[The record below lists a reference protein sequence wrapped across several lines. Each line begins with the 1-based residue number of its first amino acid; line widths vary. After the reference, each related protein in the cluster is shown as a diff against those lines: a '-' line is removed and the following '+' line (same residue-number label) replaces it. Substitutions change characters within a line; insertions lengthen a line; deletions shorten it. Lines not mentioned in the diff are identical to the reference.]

1 RQIKNSFRPQQHPRP
16 CEAAVE
22 GGQAAQSR
30 APLPAP
36 QPTQGCRNQSGLV
49 RENDPGEA
57 EGGGGRLLP
66 PLPGE
71 WPSAAAA
78 PQPIKSGG
86 DVGTGVQSL
95 AVPCRA
101 LRAVPAPW
109 GHALRAPPDHHVHPV
124 VACQH
129 PVKRCEQ
136 EVITPRLKMQRCA
149 SFLFLSFIL
158 CAALSETFGL
168 VLSAKEKR
176 GWTLNSAGYLLGPRR
191 IDQLLLIKEMPMA
204 RGRED
209 APGAYAVDNHRS
221 FSDKHGFTGKR
232 EIQPDEDIKAG
243 NLGRPLADENIVRT
257 VIEFLT
263 YLHLKEVGALD
274 NLPSPEETNQS

>member
-1 RQIKNSFRPQQHPRP
+1 PR
-16 CEAAVE
+16 
-22 GGQAAQSR
+22 G
-30 APLPAP
+30 
-36 QPTQGCRNQSGLV
+36 
-49 RENDPGEA
+49 
-57 EGGGGRLLP
+57 GGGGRWAALASP
-66 PLPGE
+66 PKRVALHCGG
-71 WPSAAAA
+71 SAAH
-78 PQPIKSGG
+78 KERRGRG
-86 DVGTGVQSL
+86 DGCAEPCR

-101 LRAVPAPW
+101 LRAVPAFW

-124 VACQH
+124 VARQH

-136 EVITPRLKMQRCA
+136 EAVAPRLKVLPFPPLALFPPRGIWGARLFATILSLPKDARLCSHQQLGWVTRSTHPGTVSLQMQRCA

-176 GWTLNSAGYLLGPRR
+176 GWTLNSAGYLLGPH
-191 IDQLLLIKEMPMA
+191 
-204 RGRED
+204 
-209 APGAYAVDNHRS
+209 AVDNHRS
-221 FSDKHGFTGKR
+221 FNDKHGFTGKR

>member
-1 RQIKNSFRPQQHPRP
+1 M
-16 CEAAVE
+16 
-22 GGQAAQSR
+22 
-30 APLPAP
+30 
-36 QPTQGCRNQSGLV
+36 V

-136 EVITPRLKMQRCA
+136 EVITPRLKVLP
-149 SFLFLSFIL
+149 FPPL
-158 CAALSETFGL
+158 ALSPPGGFGVPDNL
-168 VLSAKEKR
+168 QPSRPSQRMLSSAPTSSWGAEAM
-176 GWTLNSAGYLLGPRR
+176 GNSEHSPWYG
-191 IDQLLLIKEMPMA
+191 
-204 RGRED
+204 
-209 APGAYAVDNHRS
+209 
-221 FSDKHGFTGKR
+221 
-232 EIQPDEDIKAG
+232 
-243 NLGRPLADENIVRT
+243 
-257 VIEFLT
+257 FLT
-263 YLHLKEVGALD
+263 DAEVR
-274 NLPSPEETNQS
+274 